1 MITSTSC
8 WALNLSF
15 DSFCACILINMDLVT
30 HCIFVPD
37 LSLFD
42 ELDNLGDADDLLVA
56 LEKGSY
62 VSNSICH
69 ETCTQCT
76 KLNVSDRS

>member
-1 MITSTSC
+1 MQKASNEYASNTSVFM
-8 WALNLSF
+8 N
-15 DSFCACILINMDLVT
+15 D
-30 HCIFVPD
+30 CIFVPD

-62 VSNSICH
+62 VSY
-69 ETCTQCT
+69 TF
-76 KLNVSDRS
+76 VSLLMRCVKGGQS